1 MDRTL
6 ATLSNSDGVLEMYGF
21 AHVKPYRSAGNDTK
35 HVVEPLDFVLQT
47 VGDWLDI

>member
-1 MDRTL
+1 
-6 ATLSNSDGVLEMYGF
+6 MYGF

-35 HVVEPLDFVLQT
+35 HVVQPLDFVLQT